1 MGFHSAAGKY
11 QREDP
16 WHEVAATAEPS
27 RPPSRSQSRLVVP
40 LHWQTPENMSCTFDF
55 KLTERHLFPAL
66 GTHSLVLQQP
76 RVNALHV
83 IGMLTGQD
91 TQFVA
96 DHIVVQANATG
107 LVVRLISC
115 HKLFGRDLL
124 QARLGQPVPSLPP
137 AVLDALED
145 HDPQHDDEADADD
158 DGKGKEVGVDVKG
171 LVVSQA
177 NNKGSQTLFICV
189 MGHHLCP
196 ISMTDE
202 HRRNHIIS
210 VSP

>member
-1 MGFHSAAGKY
+1 
-11 QREDP
+11 
-16 WHEVAATAEPS
+16 
-27 RPPSRSQSRLVVP
+27 
-40 LHWQTPENMSCTFDF
+40 MSCTFDF
-55 KLTERHLFPAL
+55 KLIERHLFPAL

-137 AVLDALED
+137 AVLDTLED
-145 HDPQHDDEADADD
+145 HDSQHDDEADADD